1 MKLLYTSD
9 IHASDSHLFS
19 MLSVVEAENIDGLI
33 VGGDIIPHYLPDEN
47 TKGILRAQAI
57 YLKNVFI
64 PALKDLKKKRDVK
77 MYLDLANYDFISNR
91 TILEDH
97 EETLFHLLHMKKCRL
112 TDTIDIIGY
121 MNVPP
126 TPFSR
131 KDWEKPDSVQQP
143 YTPGNRIRLD
153 GHLSIKGR
161 LEKTVINLA
170 SDDTIENDLSRLSEI
185 IDRPLFLFPTHPP
198 FKHRWIF
205 CTTTCMW
212 GVPV

>member
-1 MKLLYTSD
+1 
-9 IHASDSHLFS
+9 
-19 MLSVVEAENIDGLI
+19 
-33 VGGDIIPHYLPDEN
+33 
-47 TKGILRAQAI
+47 
-57 YLKNVFI
+57 
-64 PALKDLKKKRDVK
+64 
-77 MYLDLANYDFISNR
+77 
-91 TILEDH
+91 
-97 EETLFHLLHMKKCRL
+97 
-112 TDTIDIIGY
+112 

-185 IDRPLFLFPTHPP
+185 IDRPFIFVSHSPP
-198 FKHRWIF
+198 FQTPLDILYNNLHVGSSGIRNFIAKWSAKNRLIVSLHGHIHESPHQSGSIS
-205 CTTTCMW
+205 TTIQDTLCINPGQNSGS
-212 GVPV
+212 GVNLRYVVFKISETSGKPSIDILKSM

>member
-126 TPFSR
+126 TPFS
-131 KDWEKPDSVQQP
+131 QP
-143 YTPGNRIRLD
+143 HLPGFLFAQPRFSRP
-153 GHLSIKGR
+153 S
-161 LEKTVINLA
+161 
-170 SDDTIENDLSRLSEI
+170 LSRLNK
-185 IDRPLFLFPTHPP
+185 PTTVGKYFFTRHL
-198 FKHRWIF
+198 IS
-205 CTTTCMW
+205 TD
-212 GVPV
+212 G